1 MDSDP
6 QLTET
11 TIFSEHGKGRG
22 PALLV
27 GVFLGF
33 HLIVNVLAVWLLGAT
48 PQAGTMFD
56 LILNYLVLIA
66 VAFACLGD
74 APFGGGFLRSAP
86 SRWALLFLV
95 FSGCSLVWTVAVSVP
110 AAVVFWCAMAADVGT
125 VVLLLLCQPAE
136 LVIAS
141 LFRGYVYGASAV
153 AIIAWILP
161 TTKDNRLGY
170 EGLMGT
176 NAIGFLCAF
185 AFFLAQYLV
194 LVRRER
200 HTLSMILLGV
210 TLLRS
215 LSKTTII
222 AFLLSQAF
230 LLAASRSIPR
240 RTKILV
246 TIGAI
251 LTVLVFSSLLLSYLE
266 DYATSNA
273 EGYSEAESL
282 SGRFGIWALMG
293 AEAIER
299 PWFGHGFHS
308 VWNVIPPFGRDH
320 FEIRHAHNELL
331 QQFYAYGA
339 VGVVVFFG
347 IYISF
352 FRQIRRQPRGILRTF
367 LFSFLIFLLIR
378 GVADTEVFDLSL
390 PLWMIIPLS
399 ALMGAGYLSRTPPG
413 TRDATKPASIAP
425 ELFGG
430 VVKEDGNSST

>member
-1 MDSDP
+1 M
-6 QLTET
+6 
-11 TIFSEHGKGRG
+11 I
-22 PALLV
+22 
-27 GVFLGF
+27 
-33 HLIVNVLAVWLLGAT
+33 
-48 PQAGTMFD
+48 D
-56 LILNYLVLIA
+56 LSLNYLVLGA

-74 APFGGGFLRSAP
+74 APYGLRFLRSAP

-110 AAVVFWCAMAADVGT
+110 AAVVFWSAMAADVGA
-125 VVLLLLCQPAE
+125 VVLLLRSQPAE
-136 LVIAS
+136 LVITS
-141 LFRGYVYGASAV
+141 LFRGYVYGACGV

-161 TTKDNRLGY
+161 TPTDNRLGY

-194 LVRRER
+194 LIRRER
-200 HTLSMILLGV
+200 HTLAMILLAV

-222 AFLLSQAF
+222 AFLVSQTI

-240 RTKILV
+240 RTKALV
-246 TIGAI
+246 TIGAFLI
-251 LTVLVFSSLLLSYLE
+251 VLPFSSLLISYLD

-273 EGYSEAESL
+273 QGYSEAESL
-282 SGRFGIWALMG
+282 SGRLGIWALTG
-293 AEAIER
+293 SEAIER

-339 VGVVVFFG
+339 VGVMLFLG
-347 IYISF
+347 IYVSF
-352 FRQIRRQPRGILRTF
+352 FLQIRRLPRGMLRIF
-367 LFSFLIFLLIR
+367 LYSFLVFILIR
-378 GVADTEVFDLSL
+378 GLADTEVFDLSL
-390 PLWMIIPLS
+390 PLWMIILLS
-399 ALMGAGYLSRTPPG
+399 AP
-413 TRDATKPASIAP
+413 
-425 ELFGG
+425 
-430 VVKEDGNSST
+430 

>member
-1 MDSDP
+1 MDSDR

-11 TIFSEHGKGRG
+11 TIFSEHGKGYG

-27 GVFLGF
+27 GLFLGF
-33 HLIVNVLAVWLLGAT
+33 HLIVNVLVVWLLGAT
-48 PQAGTMFD
+48 PQAGTMLD

-86 SRWALLFLV
+86 SRWALLFLA

-110 AAVVFWCAMAADVGT
+110 AAIVFWCAMAADVGT

-141 LFRGYVYGASAV
+141 LFRGYVYGANAV
-153 AIIAWILP
+153 AVIAWILP
-161 TTKDNRLGY
+161 TPTDNRLGY

-200 HTLSMILLGV
+200 HSFSMILLGV

-222 AFLLSQAF
+222 AFLLSQTF
-230 LLAASRSIPR
+230 LLASGRSIPR
-240 RTKILV
+240 RTKVLV
-246 TIGAI
+246 TIGAF
-251 LTVLVFSSLLLSYLE
+251 LTILVFSSLLLSYLE

-273 EGYSEAESL
+273 QGYSEADSL
-282 SGRFGIWALMG
+282 SGRLGIWALMG
-293 AEAIER
+293 AAASER

-308 VWNVIPPFGRDH
+308 VWNVIPPFGRDY

-339 VGVVVFFG
+339 VGVVIFFG

-367 LFSFLIFLLIR
+367 LFSFLIFILIR
-378 GVADTEVFDLSL
+378 GLADTEVFDFSL
-390 PLWMIIPLS
+390 PLWLIILFS
-399 ALMGAGYLSRTPPG
+399 ALMGQVTSPALGLEPE
-413 TRDATKPASIAP
+413 TRKSLPASLP
-425 ELFGG
+425 
-430 VVKEDGNSST
+430 NSMEA